1 MCARFISIHL
11 YRKNVEIHIESN
23 IYRGVD
29 RYKELIAI
37 RENEKQPRELLKLS
51 ADSLLGV
58 NCCHCRICIAKIVRE
73 IYIKSSIRHFAL

>member
-1 MCARFISIHL
+1 MILNTEKSKKMCVRF
-11 YRKNVEIHIESN
+11 YFYIEKWENSPSESE
-23 IYRGVD
+23 YSER

-58 NCCHCRICIAKIVRE
+58 NCCHCRICIAKIVRGKF
-73 IYIKSSIRHFAL
+73 I